1 MLDFIYTLF
10 IAPLEYWMHAALAWG
25 FSKTHS
31 WGEAI
36 IVMSLVVN
44 FVILPIY
51 MKAERWQE
59 DERALRKGFEEKERM
74 IKRVFKG
81 QERFAMITTMHRQ
94 AGYSP
99 FLTLRSSVG
108 FFLQIPFFFA
118 AYHFLSHF
126 EPLVGVSFI
135 GLPDLSRPDG
145 LIHVGGFAI
154 NVMPFLMTAIN
165 LASALVYTKNLTKKD
180 RTQLYAMAALF
191 LVLLYDAASGLV
203 LYWTCNNIFSF
214 GKNVC
219 YDIAAR
225 INLPGLLQRA
235 GAWVRAQTFIKESH
249 EGASGVALLTL
260 SLWGVG
266 TAFALLASNQTTFLS
281 DSLKTFLSLF
291 SDCAYIGCALFAAI
305 ELVRVKAWREHRLLL
320 ILYVILTYVILR
332 TWVKWEFFGSIRRS
346 FSLSAGIFF
355 LLVSLAIL
363 NIRQPFAARLFAR
376 LNPTKTSPA
385 VLFTPASV
393 WLVIL
398 LTGYLPVEAYITAP
412 EIFSATEVVLAKS
425 LLWGAVLGLSLWA
438 LGRLAFL
445 WRAERLAGY
454 SVTLIALVFTAF
466 AFLLPLDVGTIDAF
480 QIANPA
486 PLYRTENL
494 CVDLAVIFL
503 VVMLFGFAVRR
514 GFSPQLARVIS
525 FVCVAALFA
534 GVLGLWQSRGTW
546 QVEESTQSTDA
557 TPELPTWNER
567 LLGFSRE
574 GTNTVILMFDAFTGP
589 HMREIM
595 TEMPEVIS
603 HYKDFTWFENTIAT
617 GSFTKSSVASIFIGS
632 DGTPGALNAKYAGKS
647 ISLEEQIN
655 EAYADTI
662 AKLPADT
669 DIAFN
674 ERNWLEPVR
683 LKRALEKRGLQ
694 KINPLTIRQMG
705 DGYLNRWVADN
716 NTDVG
721 RGSSD
726 EFLLAVSLFKSVPWS
741 GRNLI
746 YRNGSWIEGIL
757 GNKLESL
764 AVRAQRDWAFLS
776 LLPEVSNA
784 AATRSTVKFID
795 LEITHSPWFMDL
807 RECAITKNP
816 VRVIRE
822 NGVNES
828 HLACEACSLERLG
841 AWFEWMRHE
850 GVWDNTNIIL
860 VSDHSAADPNQ
871 ETGGKAYAPIGRP
884 DALLL
889 VKLAHTKGEA
899 LTVSNT
905 PVSIAN
911 VGDWLRGAP
920 IDTPHA
926 ERRFWQ
932 VKLSGTE
939 FIPENVWVNK
949 GALTDPSAW
958 EKLTTLAN

>member
-214 GKNVC
+214 GKNIC

-235 GAWVRAQTFIKESH
+235 GIWVREQTRITESH
-249 EGASGVALLTL
+249 EGASGLALLTFGCWVL
-260 SLWGVG
+260 G
-266 TAFALLASNQTTFLS
+266 TVFALLSSNQTAFLS
-281 DSLKTFLSLF
+281 ESLKTVLSLV
-291 SDCAYIGCALFAAI
+291 SDCAYIGCALLAGI
-305 ELVRVKAWREHRLLL
+305 ELLRVKAWREHRLLL
-320 ILYVILTYVILR
+320 ILYVVLTYVVLR

-346 FSLSAGIFF
+346 FSLTAGLVF
-355 LLVSLAIL
+355 LLIALAIL
-363 NIRQPFAARLFAR
+363 NIRKPFAARLFSR
-376 LNPTKTSPA
+376 ITPEKTSPA
-385 VLFTPASV
+385 ALFTPACV

-412 EIFSATEVVLAKS
+412 EIFSAPEVVLAKS
-425 LLWGAVLGLSLWA
+425 LLWCAVLGLTLWA
-438 LGRLAFL
+438 LGRLAYL

-454 SVTLIALVFTAF
+454 TVALIALVFTAF

-494 CVDLAVIFL
+494 WVDLAVIFA
-503 VVMLFGFAVRR
+503 VVALFGFAVRR

-525 FVCVAALFA
+525 FACVAALFA
-534 GVLGLWQSRGTW
+534 GALGLWQSRGTW
-546 QVEESTQSTDA
+546 QTEETSQSADA
-557 TPELPTWNER
+557 TPALPAWNDR

-595 TEMPEVIS
+595 TEKPDVIA
-603 HYKDFTWFENTIAT
+603 HYKDFTWFANTIAT
-617 GSFTKSSVASIFIGS
+617 GSFTKSSIPSIFAGS
-632 DGTPGALNAKYAGKS
+632 AATPGALNAKYAGQS

-662 AKLPADT
+662 AKIPAGT
-669 DIAFN
+669 DIALN
-674 ERNWLEPVR
+674 ERNWMEPIR
-683 LKRALEKRGLQ
+683 LTRALEKRGLQ
-694 KINPLTIRQMG
+694 DVAPLAIRQMG
-705 DGYLNRWVADN
+705 DGYLNRWVADT
-716 NTDVG
+716 NTAIG
-721 RGSSD
+721 QGSSD
-726 EFLLAVSLFKSVPWS
+726 EFLLAVSVFKSIPWS

-746 YRNGSWIEGIL
+746 YRNGAWIEGML
-757 GNKLESL
+757 GDKNESL
-764 AVRAQRDWAFLS
+764 AVRAQRDWAFLN

-784 AATRSTVKFID
+784 AAKRSTVKFID
-795 LEITHSPWFMDL
+795 LEITHGPWFMNSDT
-807 RECAITKNP
+807 CAITQNP
-816 VRVIRE
+816 KYITRP
-822 NGVNES
+822 NGVSEN

-841 AWFEWMRHE
+841 AWFDWMRRE
-850 GVWDNTNIIL
+850 GVWDNTNIII
-860 VSDHSAADPNQ
+860 VSDHSAYDANQ
-871 ETGGKAYAPIGRP
+871 ETGGKAYASIGRP

-889 VKLAHTKGEA
+889 FKPAHAQGDA
-899 LTVSNT
+899 LTISDA
-905 PVSIAN
+905 PVTIAN

-920 IDTPHA
+920 LDAPHA
-926 ERRFWQ
+926 ERRFWH

-939 FIPENVWVNK
+939 FIPKHVWVNT
-949 GALTDPSAW
+949 GELTDPKAW
-958 EKLTTLAN
+958 KAE